1 MEVKRLIYAHIIVL
15 FLIYL
20 DFGVKYESNLWPQT
34 QYCRHFFPCLAY
46 HHETSQKTITTHQ
59 NQSSAFNHADAYDNL
74 MNDCCIAMRIE
85 ARLCFLNTARCWLA
99 LPLWGRLS
107 IGCQRRGWLLL
118 ITNVVTGY
126 DQGPCWHSLC
136 KGQCMAKPTMK
147 KWALCHHCQGKR
159 SDTSWLVIE
168 LSN

>member
-1 MEVKRLIYAHIIVL
+1 MHILISY
-15 FLIYL
+15 LISL
-20 DFGVKYESNLWPQT
+20 DVGVKCESNISFSTTLT
-34 QYCRHFFPCLAY
+34 SNNTADITFLCLSLAY
-46 HHETSQKTITTHQ
+46 HHKPSHK
-59 NQSSAFNHADAYDNL
+59 NYNKPPKSVFGFQSCGCLWQLDELLPHSDAY
-74 MNDCCIAMRIE
+74 R
-85 ARLCFLNTARCWLA
+85 ARWCFLNTVRCWLA
-99 LPLWGRLS
+99 LPLWWRLS

-126 DQGPCWHSLC
+126 DQGPRWHSLC

-147 KWALCHHCQGKR
+147 KWAFCHHCQGKR